1 MPEPVTVFETGDRV
15 QLAMA
20 KGLLEDAGIPFFVD
34 GQIATLVQSVD
45 GLLHKRVRLQVPPDC
60 EVEARELL
68 RQLVRPILLHR
79 ETDE

>member
-20 KGLLEDAGIPFFVD
+20 KGLLEDAEIPFFVD

-45 GLLHKRVRLQVPPDC
+45 GLLHKRVRLQVPRDC
-60 EVEARELL
+60 EVKARELL
-68 RQLVRPILLHR
+68 RQLVLPILLHG
-79 ETDE
+79 ETND